1 MFEKAATKE
10 TRDILALLGRK
21 KILEESYLA
30 GGTALA
36 LQIGRRISYDLDF
49 FTLLNFDRRLIMQ
62 KLSSL
67 DFKLERESE
76 GTILGSISGIKFSL
90 FRYKYPLLFK
100 TKNYLGI
107 KIADL
112 RDIAAM
118 KIDAISSRGTKR
130 DFVDLYFLAKKFG
143 LKKLLNFYDRKYKLL
158 QTNKFHLLK
167 SLEYFADAE
176 EDIEPNMLIKDYS
189 WLKIKEYFKEEATKI
204 AKEI

>member
-1 MFEKAATKE
+1 MFKKAATKKA
-10 TRDILALLGRK
+10 RDILALLGRK
-21 KILEESYLA
+21 KILKEAYLA

-36 LQIGRRISYDLDF
+36 LQIGHRISYDLDF
-49 FTLLNFDRRLIMQ
+49 FTPLDFDRRLVMQ

-100 TKNYLGI
+100 TKKYLGI
-107 KIADL
+107 EIADL

-130 DFVDLYFLAKKFG
+130 DFVDLYFLAKEFG
-143 LKKLLNFYDRKYKLL
+143 LKEIINFYDQKYKLL
-158 QTNKFHLLK
+158 KTNKFHLLK
-167 SLEYFADAE
+167 SLEYFIDAE
-176 EDIEPNMLIKDYS
+176 EDIEPNMLKKDYS
-189 WLKIKEYFKEEATKI
+189 WLKIKEYFREEVIKI